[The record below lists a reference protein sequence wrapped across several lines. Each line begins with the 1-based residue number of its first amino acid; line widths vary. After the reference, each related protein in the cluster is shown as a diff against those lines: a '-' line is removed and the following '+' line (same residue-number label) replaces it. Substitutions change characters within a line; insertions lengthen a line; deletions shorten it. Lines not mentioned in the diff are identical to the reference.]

1 MEQAVTN
8 VIEEKAHIES
18 YNRFK
23 DLQAQY
29 EQPFTYNRTSREVHI
44 KCRSCYLPLEARMD
58 RDTFEQLLVKTKPKN
73 LVLINGFNTKF
84 EQIKRFCENNRIDIS
99 VQRADQFLGSLK
111 FCTNA
116 GVKQVFIENQLLR
129 SLALQ
134 KVAHKRFEVARI
146 IGEIKPQVE
155 RQLIFDELEM
165 PRDIKAINA
174 KAAQQENGSADVAEK
189 SEAITE

>member
-1 MEQAVTN
+1 
-8 VIEEKAHIES
+8 
-18 YNRFK
+18 
-23 DLQAQY
+23 
-29 EQPFTYNRTSREVHI
+29 
-44 KCRSCYLPLEARMD
+44 MD

-99 VQRADQFLGSLK
+99 VKRADQFLGSLK

-174 KAAQQENGSADVAEK
+174 KAAQ
-189 SEAITE
+189 